1 MRLLERR
8 RVVVTGAG
16 SGIGR
21 ATCVRMAAEGATV
34 TALDIDE
41 SAARAV
47 ADETGG
53 TAVGADVTDAG
64 ALEAAISGAARLMG
78 GIDTLV
84 NNAGIGS
91 MADLHRY
98 SDRRFDR
105 IVDVNVKGT
114 FHGLRSAVPL
124 MLASGGGAIVNVAS
138 VSGMRPTRGEAAYSA
153 AKAAVIA
160 LTSSAAL
167 EYGPT
172 VRVNC
177 VSPGVIDTALTAPLL
192 AVDGNV
198 GVIEAGTPLG
208 RVGTATEVAD
218 VIVFLCSDL
227 AAYVTGVNIAV
238 DGGSLLQSA
247 QVDRVLQG
255 FLDQMER

>member
-1 MRLLERR
+1 MRLLEGRR
-8 RVVVTGAG
+8 ALVTGAG

-21 ATCVRMAAEGATV
+21 ATCRRLAAEGATV

-41 SAARAV
+41 TTARAV

-53 TAVGADVTDAG
+53 IAVVADVTDAEG
-64 ALEAAISGAARLMG
+64 LEAAITDAARRMG
-78 GIDTLV
+78 GLDTLV
-84 NNAGIGS
+84 NNAGVGS

-98 SDRRFDR
+98 SDRRFGH
-105 IVDVNVKGT
+105 IVDVNLKGT
-114 FHGLRSAVPL
+114 FHGLRTAVPL
-124 MLASGGGAIVNVAS
+124 MLASGGGAVVNVAS
-138 VSGMRPTRGEAAYSA
+138 VSGVRPTRGEAAYSA

-192 AVDGNV
+192 KVEGNR
-198 GVIEAGTPLG
+198 GAIEAGTPLG
-208 RVGTATEVAD
+208 RVARPPKWPTSSS
-218 VIVFLCSDL
+218 F
-227 AAYVTGVNIAV
+227 
-238 DGGSLLQSA
+238 SA
-247 QVDRVLQG
+247 PTWPPTSPG
-255 FLDQMER
+255 

>member
-8 RVVVTGAG
+8 RALVTGAG

-21 ATCVRMAAEGATV
+21 ATCLRMAAEGAMV

-41 SAARAV
+41 VAARVV

-53 TAVGADVTDAG
+53 IAVVADVTDAE
-64 ALEAAISGAARLMG
+64 ALAAGITDATRRMG
-78 GIDTLV
+78 GLDALV

-98 SDRRFDR
+98 GDRRFDH
-105 IVDVNVKGT
+105 IVDVSLKGT
-114 FHGLRSAVPL
+114 FHGLRTALPL
-124 MLASGGGAIVNVAS
+124 MLASGGGAVVNVAS

-167 EYGPT
+167 EYGPS

-177 VSPGVIDTALTAPLL
+177 VSPGVIDTALTTALL
-192 AVDGNV
+192 SSDANRAA
-198 GVIEAGTPLG
+198 IEAGTPLG
-208 RVGTATEVAD
+208 RVGTAAEVAD

-238 DGGSLLQSA
+238 DGGSLLPSA

-255 FLDQMER
+255 FLDQM

>member
-1 MRLLERR
+1 MALLEGRR
-8 RVVVTGAG
+8 ALVTGAG

-21 ATCVRMAAEGATV
+21 ATCRRLAAEGAAV

-41 SAARAV
+41 TRARAV

-53 TAVGADVTDAG
+53 IAVVADVTDAEG
-64 ALEAAISGAARLMG
+64 LEAAITDAARRMG
-78 GIDTLV
+78 GLDTMI

-98 SDRRFDR
+98 SDRRFGH
-105 IVDVNVKGT
+105 IVDVNLKGT
-114 FHGLRSAVPL
+114 FHGLRAAVPL
-124 MLASGGGAIVNVAS
+124 MLASGGGAVVNVAS
-138 VSGMRPTRGEAAYSA
+138 VSGIRPTRGEAAYSA

-167 EYGPT
+167 EYGPS

-192 AVDGNV
+192 TGEGNRE
-198 GVIEAGTPLG
+198 VIEAGTPLG

-218 VIVFLCSDL
+218 VILFLCSDL

-238 DGGSLLQSA
+238 DGGSLLPSA
-247 QVDRVLQG
+247 QVDRALQR
-255 FLDQMER
+255 FLDQM